1 MNQMHSEYVVSAPQ
15 RSDDRAH
22 GLSTLL
28 RLVHMLVPNPEPHD
42 LLSPE
47 AGETKNIGPGF

>member
-1 MNQMHSEYVVSAPQ
+1 MHSEYVVSAPQ

-22 GLSTLL
+22 GLSALL
-28 RLVHMLVPNPEPHD
+28 QIPGAHMLVPDPEPHD